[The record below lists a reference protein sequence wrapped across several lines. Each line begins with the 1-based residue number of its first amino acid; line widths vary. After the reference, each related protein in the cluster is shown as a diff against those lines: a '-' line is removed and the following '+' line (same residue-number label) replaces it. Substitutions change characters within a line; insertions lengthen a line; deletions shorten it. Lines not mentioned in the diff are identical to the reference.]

1 MFVRIVLKSAAAI
14 ILMLMLLLLSTSE
27 VDFVYQ
33 GF

>member
-1 MFVRIVLKSAAAI
+1 MFARIVLKSAAAI